1 MNRLNKQQENSL
13 MIPKASYDVIVVG
26 AGPAGSTAAMYAA
39 RNGASVLLLDKK
51 KEIGNPIQCAGFIP
65 DASEIQALL
74 PAAELPDSLKTYP
87 DSCILQRIKTQ
98 RIFPPNCSVKEFAVR
113 GTVLDRRRYD
123 QFLAEQA
130 AKAGAELM
138 IKTRVAKIEG
148 TAVETSGIFGKH
160 KIKAKAIIGADGPNS
175 LVARSKGLTFK
186 PGEKEISAALEYQV
200 RNVDIDPDALEMY
213 FGNDF
218 VPGGYAWI
226 FPEGKDRAN
235 VGVGIRR
242 GMAEKGTSVK
252 EYLNRFMQNHPLASQ
267 KLKNGVVM
275 NVIAGILPVNG
286 APERTATADSLVVG
300 DAAGQIIA
308 TNGGGIP
315 PAMIAGK
322 VAGETAAEFVAGRC
336 RLEEYDRL
344 WRAQIGNA
352 IETSVQARQLMDGI
366 MRSDTLMNAALKFIS
381 PEQMKVMQCG
391 KLPGHVKIGLQAMNL
406 RKNK

>member
-1 MNRLNKQQENSL
+1 
-13 MIPKASYDVIVVG
+13 MIPKASYDIIVVG
-26 AGPAGSTAAMYAA
+26 AGPAGSTAATYAA

-51 KEIGNPIQCAGFIP
+51 KEIGSPIQCAGFIP

-74 PAAELPDSLKTYP
+74 PDAELPDALKNYP
-87 DSCILQRIKTQ
+87 DSCVLQRIKTQ
-98 RIFPPNCSVKEFAVR
+98 RIFPPDCSIKEFAVR
-113 GTVLDRRRYD
+113 GAVLDRRRYD

-130 AKAGAELM
+130 AKAGAELI
-138 IKTRVAKIEG
+138 IKTRVTKVEG
-148 TAVETSGIFGKH
+148 TTVETSGIFGKH
-160 KIKAKAIIGADGPNS
+160 EIKAKAIIGADGPNS

-186 PGEKEISAALEYQV
+186 PGEKEMSVALEYQV

-226 FPEGKDRAN
+226 FPEGEGRAN
-235 VGVGIRR
+235 VGVGVRR
-242 GMAEKGTSVK
+242 GMTEKGVSAK
-252 EYLNRFMQNHPLASQ
+252 EYLNHFMRDHPLASQ
-267 KLKNGVVM
+267 KLKNRIIM

-286 APERTATADSLVVG
+286 APVRTAAEDSLVVG

-315 PAMIAGK
+315 LAMIAAK
-322 VAGETAAEFVAGRC
+322 VAGETAAEFIAGGC

-366 MRSDTLMNAALKFIS
+366 MRSDTFMNAAFKFIS
-381 PEQMKVMQCG
+381 PEQIKVMQCG

>member
-1 MNRLNKQQENSL
+1 
-13 MIPKASYDVIVVG
+13 MITKASYDVIVVG
-26 AGPAGSTAAMYAA
+26 AGPAGSTAAIYAA

-51 KEIGNPIQCAGFIP
+51 KEIGSPIQCAGFIP

-74 PAAELPDSLKTYP
+74 PGVELPDSLKTYP
-87 DSCILQRIKTQ
+87 DSCILRRIKTQ
-98 RIFPPNCSVKEFAVR
+98 RIFPPNCSVKEFAVK

-130 AKAGAELM
+130 AKAGAELT
-138 IKTRVAKIEG
+138 IKTRVTKIEG

-175 LVARSKGLTFK
+175 LVAKAKDLTFN
-186 PGEKEISAALEYQV
+186 PGKKEISAALEYQV

-226 FPEGKDRAN
+226 FPEGEDRAN
-235 VGVGIRR
+235 VGVGIRH

-252 EYLNRFMQNHPLASQ
+252 EYLNRFIQNHPLASQ
-267 KLKNGVVM
+267 KLKNRIVM

-286 APERTATADSLVVG
+286 APERTATEDSLVVG
-300 DAAGQIIA
+300 DAAGHIFA

-322 VAGETAAEFVAGRC
+322 IAGETAAEFVAGRC
-336 RLEEYDRL
+336 RLEEYDQL

-366 MRSDTLMNAALKFIS
+366 MRSDTLMNAAFKFIS
-381 PEQMKVMQCG
+381 PEQIKVMQCG
-391 KLPGHVKIGLQAMNL
+391 KLPGHVKMGLQAMNL
-406 RKNK
+406 RKK

>member
-1 MNRLNKQQENSL
+1 
-13 MIPKASYDVIVVG
+13 MIPKASYDIIVVG

-39 RNGASVLLLDKK
+39 KKGASVLLLDKK

-65 DASEIQALL
+65 DASEIEALL
-74 PAAELPDSLKTYP
+74 PDAELPDFLKTYP
-87 DSCILQRIKTQ
+87 DSCVLQHIKTQ
-98 RIFPPNCSVKEFAVR
+98 RIYPPNCSVKEFAVK

-138 IKTRVAKIEG
+138 IKTRVTGIEG

-160 KIKAKAIIGADGPNS
+160 IIRAKAIIGADGPNS
-175 LVARSKGLTFK
+175 LVAKSKGLVFK
-186 PGEKEISAALEYQV
+186 PGEKEISAALEFQV
-200 RNVDIDPDALEMY
+200 RNVDIDPEALEMY

-226 FPEGKDRAN
+226 FPEGEGRAN
-235 VGVGIRR
+235 VGVGVRR
-242 GMAEKGTSVK
+242 GMAEKGISVK
-252 EYLNRFMQNHPLASQ
+252 EYLNRFIQKHPLASK
-267 KLKNGVVM
+267 KLENMVVM

-286 APERTATADSLVVG
+286 APKKTVNTDSLVVG

-315 PAMIAGK
+315 PAMIAAK
-322 VAGETAAEFVAGRC
+322 VAGETAAEFAAGRC
-336 RLEEYDRL
+336 RLEEYERL

-352 IETSVQARQLMDGI
+352 IETSVQARQLMDGL
-366 MRSDTLMNAALKFIS
+366 MKSDTLLNAAFKFIS
-381 PEQMKVMQCG
+381 PEQIKVMQCG
-391 KLPGHVKIGLQAMNL
+391 KLPGPVKIGLQAMNL
-406 RKNK
+406 KKK